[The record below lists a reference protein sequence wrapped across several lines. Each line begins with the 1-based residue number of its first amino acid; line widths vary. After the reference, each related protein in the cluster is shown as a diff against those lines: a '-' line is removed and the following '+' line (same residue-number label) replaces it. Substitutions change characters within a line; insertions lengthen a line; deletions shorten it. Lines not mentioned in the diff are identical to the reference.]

1 MALPE
6 DAACVAHADPI
17 ADGGSSE
24 AGHKHPLP
32 CGPMGDENA
41 GEPRRKA
48 AMSVEKHDS
57 TRNSLLSDDRR
68 RIWAHSPKP
77 SYTSKSQQYSLANR
91 CPSMMRPLLDVV
103 ILPGGHG
110 PTRDYWEWCKEELGL
125 EDWQVLFTSGTKYN
139 MDEDTSPEMVATLK
153 ALIQAD
159 STAKWTIV
167 GYCATPPFRLWAE
180 QLTAFPGVEMFC
192 ETPEWL
198 AEFGDKGCLHR
209 HMACLDKPCTI
220 ERIDATIRVPK
231 GYTCSLSSELQG
243 AYELLGSGAVVIKP
257 VHGAAGNGIL
267 FPTSHEEI
275 VAYDFPMGDVC
286 LEEKLELD
294 YAPDGA
300 EFSPA
305 MHYLDGEW
313 VGPDF
318 LEQIME
324 GVKYVGWRKSAAP
337 PEFREE
343 CIKTLDTFLE
353 AARPRGAGGVDFL
366 SSHGIPY
373 LSDMN
378 TGRFNGAHVPL
389 MFRRAHAPDAEFF
402 CFRSPPFLGL
412 KLKTLWPQLEAEGV
426 CYHPSMGPTGR
437 GVFPVMFWEG
447 QASVWVA
454 LGDSQAHCMDLYQ
467 RTIPFLGTERGML
480 AKISNNFDV
489 VEEYKAEALA
499 AEEEAAEEV
508 KAQEDEA
515 AVVSDDTNSP
525 VDSVELVSDDSAL

>member
-1 MALPE
+1 MTVALGAEMVAPQEVPGMALPE

-257 VHGAAGNGIL
+257 VHGAAGN
-267 FPTSHEEI
+267 
-275 VAYDFPMGDVC
+275 
-286 LEEKLELD
+286 
-294 YAPDGA
+294 
-300 EFSPA
+300 
-305 MHYLDGEW
+305 
-313 VGPDF
+313 
-318 LEQIME
+318 
-324 GVKYVGWRKSAAP
+324 
-337 PEFREE
+337 
-343 CIKTLDTFLE
+343 
-353 AARPRGAGGVDFL
+353 
-366 SSHGIPY
+366 
-373 LSDMN
+373 
-378 TGRFNGAHVPL
+378 
-389 MFRRAHAPDAEFF
+389 
-402 CFRSPPFLGL
+402 
-412 KLKTLWPQLEAEGV
+412 
-426 CYHPSMGPTGR
+426 
-437 GVFPVMFWEG
+437 
-447 QASVWVA
+447 
-454 LGDSQAHCMDLYQ
+454 
-467 RTIPFLGTERGML
+467 
-480 AKISNNFDV
+480 
-489 VEEYKAEALA
+489 
-499 AEEEAAEEV
+499 
-508 KAQEDEA
+508 
-515 AVVSDDTNSP
+515 
-525 VDSVELVSDDSAL
+525 

>member
-1 MALPE
+1 
-6 DAACVAHADPI
+6 
-17 ADGGSSE
+17 
-24 AGHKHPLP
+24 
-32 CGPMGDENA
+32 
-41 GEPRRKA
+41 
-48 AMSVEKHDS
+48 
-57 TRNSLLSDDRR
+57 
-68 RIWAHSPKP
+68 
-77 SYTSKSQQYSLANR
+77 
-91 CPSMMRPLLDVV
+91 
-103 ILPGGHG
+103 
-110 PTRDYWEWCKEELGL
+110 
-125 EDWQVLFTSGTKYN
+125 
-139 MDEDTSPEMVATLK
+139 
-153 ALIQAD
+153 
-159 STAKWTIV
+159 
-167 GYCATPPFRLWAE
+167 
-180 QLTAFPGVEMFC
+180 
-192 ETPEWL
+192 
-198 AEFGDKGCLHR
+198 
-209 HMACLDKPCTI
+209 
-220 ERIDATIRVPK
+220 
-231 GYTCSLSSELQG
+231 
-243 AYELLGSGAVVIKP
+243 
-257 VHGAAGNGIL
+257 
-267 FPTSHEEI
+267 
-275 VAYDFPMGDVC
+275 
-286 LEEKLELD
+286 
-294 YAPDGA
+294 
-300 EFSPA
+300 
-305 MHYLDGEW
+305 
-313 VGPDF
+313 
-318 LEQIME
+318 ME